1 MTFPRI
7 SKVDYLGG
15 YRLRLVFTNGETGEL
30 DMRRKV
36 TGRSGVFAPFNDV
49 AFFAQVRV
57 EGETVVWPNG
67 VDLDPIVLY
76 LETMHSNQAKTFSD
90 WTLEILAT
98 PG

>member
-1 MTFPRI
+1 MTFPRV
-7 SKVDYLGG
+7 SKVEYLGD
-15 YRLRLVFTNGETGEL
+15 YRLRLTFTNGEMGEI

-49 AFFAQVRV
+49 TFFAQVRM

-76 LETMHSNQAKTFSD
+76 LETMHPGKAKTFSD
-90 WTLEILAT
+90 WIEETLVAT
-98 PG
+98 D